1 MRAAIVPGIG
11 FGDYMSLRD
20 LDELILTCRNEEGR
34 GYIAEAVACYRAG
47 AYRACIVST
56 WIAVVFD
63 LISKVRELALSGDAE
78 AQAIIDDLNRWQPLI
93 GKGDMG
99 AIKKSLDLER
109 SIVELVN
116 AKFVFFEGLQVQD
129 LERLHDDR
137 NRCAHPTYQGT
148 EQPYAPSAELARTH
162 LVDAVRHVLS
172 QAPVQG
178 KAATAQIIKLVESA
192 YFPTDPET
200 AKLQLKAAGLDRARD
215 SLFRSVAD
223 HLVFG
228 LLEGSASLKGRA
240 QTATALRAVC
250 ELHPLACEPRVK
262 KALNLICRR
271 AQDPT
276 LPLFVALQRHLSQAW
291 NFLEA
296 DNQARLKEVVR
307 RMDDGI
313 AVRVLPASAEIP
325 DLNEA
330 VKERAKKLTPKQLG
344 LIVEKS
350 KHPIFVQAGVDVYC
364 ESHSWDDAN
373 TNYSVVIE
381 PVLADLT
388 EVQIKR
394 ILNASVEESADL
406 RGSHSFNNFCRYIY
420 ENEKLPKAEIVASL
434 TGQGMGH
441 LATQLESA
449 PDDIPF

>member
-1 MRAAIVPGIG
+1 
-11 FGDYMSLRD
+11 MSLGD

-63 LISKVRELALSGDAE
+63 LLSKIRELALSGDAE
-78 AQAIIDDLNRWQPLI
+78 AQLIVDDLNKWQPLI
-93 GKGDMG
+93 GKGDMT

-109 SIVELVN
+109 SIVSIVN
-116 AKFVFFEGLQVQD
+116 DKFGFFEGMQVQD
-129 LERLHDDR
+129 LDRLHDDR

-178 KAATAQIIKLVESA
+178 KAATTQIIKLVESA
-192 YFPTDPET
+192 YFPTDSET
-200 AKLQLKAAGLDRARD
+200 AKMQLKSAGLDRARD
-215 SLFRSVAD
+215 SLLRSVTD

-228 LLEGSASLKGRA
+228 LLEGSASLKGRP

-250 ELHPLACEPRVK
+250 ELHPLVCEPRVK
-262 KALNLICRR
+262 RALNLICRR
-271 AQDPT
+271 APDPT
-276 LPLFVALQRHLSQAW
+276 LPLFIALQRHLSQAW
-291 NFLEA
+291 NFLVA

-307 RMDDGI
+307 RMDDTI
-313 AVRVLPASAEIP
+313 AVRVLPAAVEIS
-325 DLNEA
+325 DMHDA
-330 VKERAKKLTPKQLG
+330 VKERTNKLDPKQLG
-344 LIVEKS
+344 IVVEKS
-350 KHPIFVQAGVDVYC
+350 KHPIFVQAGVDLYC
-364 ESHSWDDAN
+364 GSKSWDSAN
-373 TNYSVVIE
+373 MNYSLAIE
-381 PVLADLT
+381 PLLANLT

-394 ILNASVEESADL
+394 ILNSPVAESADL

-420 ENEKLPKAEIVASL
+420 ENEKLPKAEIVGSL
-434 TGQGMGH
+434 TDQGMGH
-441 LATQLESA
+441 LATQLESS